1 MFCKNCGKEIENNVK
16 FCPECGASQILE
28 EQKTAVISEQ
38 KTQNDFDF
46 HKWVMES
53 ALESYEEVLKSE
65 DFDTKDVLIGLTES
79 DIENL
84 DGVSIGGKKKILN
97 AIQKLKSSENTFAS
111 KKELTDKDAIPS
123 RCPKCGAIWGMA
135 KENTGA
141 GNALG
146 KALIG
151 GFLLGP
157 IGAVGGAAFG
167 NKTTVY
173 ICNKCG
179 FRKEYKS
186 SLVKGVAKSIKNVF
200 K

>member
-1 MFCKNCGKEIENNVK
+1 MFCKNCGKEIENNAK
-16 FCPECGASQILE
+16 FCPECGASQIVE
-28 EQKTAVISEQ
+28 EEKTSEISEQ

-46 HKWVMES
+46 HKWIVES
-53 ALESYEEVLKSE
+53 SLESYEEVLKSE
-65 DFDTKDVLIGLTES
+65 DFDTKEVLIGLTES

-84 DGVSIGGKKKILN
+84 DVVSVGGKKKILN
-97 AIQKLKSSENTFAS
+97 AVQKLKSSENTFAA
-111 KKELTDKDAIPS
+111 KKELTNKDAIPNC
-123 RCPKCGAIWGMA
+123 CPKCGAIWGMA

-151 GFLLGP
+151 GFFLGP
-157 IGAVGGAAFG
+157 IGAIGGAAFG
-167 NKTTVY
+167 NKTTIY